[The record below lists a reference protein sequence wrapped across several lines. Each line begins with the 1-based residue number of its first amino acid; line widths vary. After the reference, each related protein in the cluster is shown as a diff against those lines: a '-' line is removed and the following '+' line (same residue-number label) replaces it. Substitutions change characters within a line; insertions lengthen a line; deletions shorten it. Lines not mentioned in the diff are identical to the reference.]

1 MRATTPAPDAEAQ
14 YLWKIAT
21 ELAALRTAHQPAA
34 HLGGSGDANG
44 KKAPPRLGRP
54 GRLPA
59 LTARELSTP
68 GPKPPPRHRGAEDR
82 KAPGRARSVPAP
94 LPGRASPS
102 SRPPPGLSNVSPR
115 ERGGREREGSS
126 ARPDAH
132 GLGPSWPSPTGLRLA
147 SRTWGL
153 SSSVSS
159 MGSLSMPGM
168 AAAGVDS
175 APLQLP
181 HPTARPAG
189 RTPPLLPSHNT
200 GAPAPLRAG
209 CPAPPPLPA
218 WSFYWFSHPARPACY
233 WRAGPSVCV
242 AAGVGLLALRGTSCF
257 CVGARLRSRPSP
269 WRLPGGGYVCR
280 ARCSRPPSLR
290 AAVGQRSA
298 SLAVSRFPRPPVS
311 KTRGLSALRSGPA
324 SPAAPGRP
332 PFGEVSGEPRQKGT
346 FPRRGACPAV
356 PRADD
361 GGQAKLL
368 GKNKQSGVLFWV
380 FGGFFFCCLPF
391 HLHAPCYNSV
401 CPPSPVCAGC
411 CCLLRTDKTII
422 LGAEPQCCSVPVTR
436 EASFAL
442 FWCDLECLF

>member
-209 CPAPPPLPA
+209 CPAPP
-218 WSFYWFSHPARPACY
+218 S
-233 WRAGPSVCV
+233 
-242 AAGVGLLALRGTSCF
+242 T
-257 CVGARLRSRPSP
+257 ARLVFLLV
-269 WRLPGGGYVCR
+269 LPP
-280 ARCSRPPSLR
+280 RPPSLLLASGPICLRGRGCGAVGPERYVVLLRGR
-290 AAVGQRSA
+290 AAALPPFPVAAARGGVC
-298 SLAVSRFPRPPVS
+298 VSRALLPPAVPEGGGGAEERVPRSQP
-311 KTRGLSALRSGPA
+311 LPA
-324 SPAAPGRP
+324 SPC
-332 PFGEVSGEPRQKGT
+332 Q
-346 FPRRGACPAV
+346 
-356 PRADD
+356 
-361 GGQAKLL
+361 
-368 GKNKQSGVLFWV
+368 
-380 FGGFFFCCLPF
+380 
-391 HLHAPCYNSV
+391 
-401 CPPSPVCAGC
+401 
-411 CCLLRTDKTII
+411 
-422 LGAEPQCCSVPVTR
+422 
-436 EASFAL
+436 
-442 FWCDLECLF
+442 

>member
-1 MRATTPAPDAEAQ
+1 M
-14 YLWKIAT
+14 
-21 ELAALRTAHQPAA
+21 
-34 HLGGSGDANG
+34 
-44 KKAPPRLGRP
+44 
-54 GRLPA
+54 
-59 LTARELSTP
+59 
-68 GPKPPPRHRGAEDR
+68 
-82 KAPGRARSVPAP
+82 
-94 LPGRASPS
+94 
-102 SRPPPGLSNVSPR
+102 
-115 ERGGREREGSS
+115 
-126 ARPDAH
+126 
-132 GLGPSWPSPTGLRLA
+132 
-147 SRTWGL
+147 
-153 SSSVSS
+153 
-159 MGSLSMPGM
+159 
-168 AAAGVDS
+168 
-175 APLQLP
+175 
-181 HPTARPAG
+181 
-189 RTPPLLPSHNT
+189 
-200 GAPAPLRAG
+200 
-209 CPAPPPLPA
+209 
-218 WSFYWFSHPARPACY
+218 
-233 WRAGPSVCV
+233 CV
-242 AAGVGLLALRGTSCF
+242 
-257 CVGARLRSRPSP
+257 
-269 WRLPGGGYVCR
+269 